1 MIKGRGASA
10 PRFLF
15 SVELIGDTG
24 KIGAGEENLSRERFS
39 SPAPNPTPS
48 TPKIFDWWGGCV
60 QGVPLYGGERKP

>member
-15 SVELIGDTG
+15 GAELIGYTG
-24 KIGAGEENLSRERFS
+24 KIGEGEENLSRERFS
-39 SPAPNPTPS
+39 ALSPNPTPS
-48 TPKIFDWWGGCV
+48 TPKIFDWWGGCA